1 MSILVANFVLVFDLD
16 RISKAVEFVGEI
28 GERERKR
35 KWVFISCLALWTLL
49 FFLEFIAGIV
59 VFASDE

>member
-28 GERERKR
+28 EEREKEKVSVYFLPCFVNITILSRVYC
-35 KWVFISCLALWTLL
+35 WHSCICL
-49 FFLEFIAGIV
+49 
-59 VFASDE
+59 